1 MPACRVLIVDDDE
14 AVRTLLEA
22 SLGTEDEL
30 DVEIAALA
38 RNAKEAYRLYLEDR
52 PDLVVVDLMLPG
64 EGGLDIA
71 AQLLEYEPGVPVV
84 VFSAYVDEAVRA
96 RAERLGVLAC
106 VSKDCVDELSALVR
120 ERCATV

>member
-22 SLGTEDEL
+22 SLGTEDDL
-30 DVEIAALA
+30 DIEFGTLA
-38 RNAKEAYRLYLEDR
+38 RNAKEAYHLYLEAR

-71 AQLLEYEPGVPVV
+71 AQLLEFDPGVPVV
-84 VFSAYVDEAVRA
+84 VFSAYVDDAVRA
-96 RAERLGVLAC
+96 RAQRLGVLECIA
-106 VSKDCVDELSALVR
+106 KDCVDELSALVR
-120 ERCATV
+120 ERCAAV